1 MGGTSGP
8 PGRGEIREESMK
20 LERRSKGS
28 KEKVSNGNTREGNK
42 GKGRGKRAGKG
53 TKEKGGR
60 GGANSFE
67 EIRTCYVFRNRH
79 DTKRH

>member
-1 MGGTSGP
+1 
-8 PGRGEIREESMK
+8 MK

-42 GKGRGKRAGKG
+42 DKGRGKRAGKG

-67 EIRTCYVFRNRH
+67 EIRTCCVFRNRH